1 MTKKLILNADDFGL
15 TSGINY
21 GILDAYLQHSIS
33 SISLMI
39 NTPKTLEAIEI
50 MKKYKVTCVGIH
62 INITLGKPVSSPSN
76 IPSLLDEHGYFH
88 KADWWFQNQV
98 NENEL
103 ILEFDN
109 QIALF
114 EKLTGQKPNHLNY
127 HHRFDFYQ
135 YYPSLAKHLFE
146 KYQLPMRLEK
156 DYHEYPYEYAINQTY
171 FLNTHDDIHKYLIG
185 DIIEMPCHVGFVD
198 QSIMEMSS
206 LNLQRMEDHALV
218 TSSRFKK
225 LYHDLGYQLIG
236 WNQLQKKTRNSY

>member
-1 MTKKLILNADDFGL
+1 MLKPWEKELKIPIKELINDLEL
-15 TSGINY
+15 EISYKEEVSYMIL
-21 GILDAYLQHSIS
+21 GILKSNFPGERRVPLLPED
-33 SISLMI
+33 I
-39 NTPKTLEAIEI
+39 N
-50 MKKYKVTCVGIH
+50 
-62 INITLGKPVSSPSN
+62 
-76 IPSLLDEHGYFH
+76 DF
-88 KADWWFQNQV
+88 
-98 NENEL
+98 ENEL

>member
-1 MTKKLILNADDFGL
+1 MKKLNKEDL
-15 TSGINY
+15 
-21 GILDAYLQHSIS
+21 
-33 SISLMI
+33 
-39 NTPKTLEAIEI
+39 PKLKEFSKKAQYNEYNSNVVTMVMWDHVYEI
-50 MKKYKVTCVGIH
+50 FYELH
-62 INITLGKPVSSPSN
+62 
-76 IPSLLDEHGYFH
+76 
-88 KADWWFQNQV
+88 
-98 NENEL
+98 ENFAL
-103 ILEFDN
+103 ILV
-109 QIALF
+109 
-114 EKLTGQKPNHLNY
+114 NY

-185 DIIEMPCHVGFVD
+185 DIIEMPCHVGFVV